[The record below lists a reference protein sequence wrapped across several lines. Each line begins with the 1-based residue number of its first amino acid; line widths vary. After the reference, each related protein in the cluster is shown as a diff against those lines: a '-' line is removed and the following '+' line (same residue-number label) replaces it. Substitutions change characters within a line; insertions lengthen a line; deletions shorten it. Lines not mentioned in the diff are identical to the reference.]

1 MIGAGPRR
9 MHRHAALLI
18 AVAGALAAR
27 TASAHPL
34 DLGYLRIDGPGNG
47 STVTA
52 TLDLD
57 AGAAA
62 HLLDTGALA
71 LDAKALRARAAEL
84 ADATIRR
91 GALSGDGGA
100 CRWTAASAELR
111 GRTASLT
118 VAASCPSG
126 SRTLRWP
133 MPFVGDPRVAPTFQ
147 LLVKAKLGGAEHVTT
162 VDRGAPELVLDAA
175 QRIGFAAMVWSG
187 IEHIGAAPG
196 QWHDADG
203 WKLPD
208 GLDHILFLLALL
220 LAGGTLLQLAGIASG
235 FTLGHSVTLALSGLG
250 LVRPPASVIEPVIA
264 LSIALVA
271 AQAFLGLRERRRWLV
286 AAAFG
291 LVHGF
296 GFAGALHELELSS
309 SGMVTALFGYNA
321 GVELGQLAI
330 VLAIAPLILVLQR
343 RPRVHRAV
351 VRALAAAICVAGMYW
366 FIERLAG

>member
-1 MIGAGPRR
+1 MTGGDRR
-9 MHRHAALLI
+9 GIRRRTAVLV
-18 AVAGALAAR
+18 AVAGVLVARSAA
-27 TASAHPL
+27 AHPL
-34 DLGYLRIDGPGNG
+34 DLGYLRIEGDGAAL
-47 STVTA
+47 TA
-52 TLDLD
+52 TLDLEV
-57 AGAAA
+57 GAAA
-62 HLLDTGALA
+62 HLLGAGALA
-71 LDAKALRARAAEL
+71 LDARTLRARAAEL
-84 ADATIRR
+84 ADATLRR
-91 GALSGDGGA
+91 GELATERGA
-100 CRWTAASAELR
+100 CRWKDASAELR

-118 VAASCPSG
+118 AHAICPSG

-133 MPFVGDPRVAPTFQ
+133 LPFVAGPRVAPTFQ
-147 LLVKAKLGGAEHVTT
+147 LLVKAKLAGAEHVMT
-162 VDRGAPELVLDAA
+162 VDRDAPELILDAE
-175 QRIGFAAMVWSG
+175 QRVGFADLVWSG

-250 LVRPPASVIEPVIA
+250 LVRPPASLIEPVIA

-271 AQAFLGLRERRRWLV
+271 AQALLGVRERRRWQV
-286 AAAFG
+286 AAGFG

-330 VLAIAPLILVLQR
+330 VLAVAPPILLLQR
-343 RPRVHRAV
+343 RPRAHRAV
-351 VRALAAAICVAGMYW
+351 VRALAAAIFVAGMYW
-366 FIERLAG
+366 FVERLVG

>member
-1 MIGAGPRR
+1 MIGGGPHGMRR
-9 MHRHAALLI
+9 PAALLI
-18 AVAGALAAR
+18 AVAGALAAPP
-27 TASAHPL
+27 ASAHPL
-34 DLGYLRIDGPGNG
+34 DLGYLRIDGAADGAAL
-47 STVTA
+47 TA

-71 LDAKALRARAAEL
+71 LDGPTLRARAAEL

-91 GALSGDGGA
+91 AELTGDGGA
-100 CRWTAASAELR
+100 CRWTAVSAELR
-111 GRTASLT
+111 GWTASLT

-133 MPFVGDPRVAPTFQ
+133 MPFTGDPRVAPTFQ
-147 LLVKAKLGGAEHVTT
+147 LLVKARLGGAELVTT
-162 VDRGAPELVLDAA
+162 VDRAAPELVLGAGH
-175 QRIGFAAMVWSG
+175 QLGLAAMVWSG

-203 WKLPD
+203 WRLPG

-296 GFAGALHELELSS
+296 GFAGALGELELSA
-309 SGMVTALFGYNA
+309 SGMVTALLGYNA

-330 VLAIAPLILVLQR
+330 VLAIAPLILLLQR
-343 RPRVHRAV
+343 RPRAHHAV
-351 VRALAAAICVAGMYW
+351 VRALSAAIFVAGMYW
-366 FIERLAG
+366 FVERLAG